1 MKKKRVAIATSDGR
15 LVNRHFGNSEN
26 FLIVDLFS
34 DGSCELICVR
44 EFKDKEEDCSNEQ
57 RIEKRVVMLKDCDV
71 IVANRVGLC
80 ALEKLS
86 DKIVLERQGF
96 IKDALK
102 EIVEIFM

>member
-1 MKKKRVAIATSDGR
+1 MKKKRIAIATSDGR

-44 EFKDKEEDCSNEQ
+44 EFKCEEEDCSNEK
-57 RIEKRVVMLKDCDV
+57 RIEERIRLLKDCDV
-71 IVANRVGLC
+71 IVASRIGLC

-86 DKIVLERQGF
+86 DKVVLERQGF
-96 IKDALK
+96 VKDALK
-102 EIVEIFM
+102 EIIELFM